1 MIKGTR
7 NLSDNLSD
15 FRAQVAANN
24 RGINLVKELINEY
37 SLVYVLAYMNYIQ
50 KNAEQSVKEMLAE
63 LSLGK
68 NLKEIDTIYAEDF
81 MDDGS
86 VIKLALTI
94 DRT

>member
-1 MIKGTR
+1 M
-7 NLSDNLSD
+7 
-15 FRAQVAANN
+15 
-24 RGINLVKELINEY
+24 KELINEY